1 MTRDRFLDAMSQ
13 AAAMVSVAT
22 TDGPAGR
29 AGMTVSSLCSLSADP
44 PSLLVCAHHKSRAV
58 AAILENRR
66 FCVNLLGQDQ
76 SFISDIFA
84 GRGQAVGGDK
94 FACAEW
100 TTLETGAPVLEG
112 ALAAFDYDLAQH
124 NLWGTHYV
132 LIGEVRD
139 VASLG
144 IGGPLIYANRAYGAP
159 APLAELHA

>member
-13 AAAMVSVAT
+13 AAATVSVAT

-44 PSLLVCAHHKSRAV
+44 PSILVCAHYKSRAV

-66 FCVNLLGQDQ
+66 FCVNVLRQDQ
-76 SFISDIFA
+76 SHLSDIFA
-84 GRGQAVGGDK
+84 GRVPVADK

-100 TTLETGAPVLEG
+100 DSLTTGSPVLEG
-112 ALAAFDYDLAQH
+112 ALAVFDCDLAQH
-124 NLWGTHYV
+124 TLWGTHYV

-139 VASLG
+139 VACLG
-144 IGGPLIYANRAYGAP
+144 VGGPLIYANRAYGAP
-159 APLAELHA
+159 VALAELNA

>member
-13 AAAMVSVAT
+13 AAATVSVAT

-44 PSLLVCAHHKSRAV
+44 PSLLVCAHHASRAL

-76 SFISDIFA
+76 SFISDTFA
-84 GRGQAVGGDK
+84 GRTEAEDK

-100 TTLETGAPVLEG
+100 ETLKTGSPVLRG
-112 ALAAFDYDLAQH
+112 ALAAFDCELVQH
-124 NLWGTHYV
+124 HRWGTHYV
-132 LIGEVRD
+132 LLGEVRD
-139 VASLG
+139 VACAG
-144 IGGPLIYANRAYGAP
+144 VGGPLIYTRRAYGAA
-159 APLAELHA
+159 APLAAAGAR